1 MFDNEISSTKIA
13 YLAKQFRNFLENNN
27 KKARNKN
34 FVGYKNVK
42 KTKQLKN
49 NVFEK
54 SNFGKE
60 KVCQSSNNSLGQQCF
75 R

>member
-1 MFDNEISSTKIA
+1 MALKTIDDVHDNEISSTKIA

-34 FVGYKNVK
+34 FVGYKNLT
-42 KTKQLKN
+42 KTEQPKN

-54 SNFGKE
+54 SNSRKE
-60 KVCQSSNNSLGQQCF
+60 NVC
-75 R
+75 